1 MQMKLTHAFQLNEVA
16 GEFMVVYTGAR
27 TASLSKVY
35 SLNRSAAWLWN
46 KIGDTDFTEELLV
59 DWLCEEYVL
68 AREVARQ
75 DVHNLVMLWQKSG
88 MVLPE

>member
-1 MQMKLTHAFQLNEVA
+1 MKLNHAFHLNEVA

-27 TASLSKVY
+27 TASLPKVY
-35 SLNRSAAWLWN
+35 SLNRSAAWLWK

-68 AREVARQ
+68 PRDIARQ
-75 DVHNLVMLWQKSG
+75 DVHNLVVLWQRSG
-88 MVLPE
+88 MVLAE